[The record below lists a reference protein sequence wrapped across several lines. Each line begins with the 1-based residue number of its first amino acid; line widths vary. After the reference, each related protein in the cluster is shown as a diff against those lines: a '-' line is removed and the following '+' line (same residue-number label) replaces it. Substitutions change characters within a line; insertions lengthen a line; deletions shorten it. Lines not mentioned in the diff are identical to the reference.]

1 MGKAFVENDIE
12 ILVATMN
19 RTSLDFLAAMFP
31 FNHFSNYNI
40 LIVNQSKTN
49 NLQSDYPSVRVF
61 NSTDFGLSKSRN
73 IALDNAVGKVLLIAD
88 DDVVYQKDFI
98 SKIITAYHKYENAT
112 AIRFCA
118 ANEEG
123 FFLKKYPIFSK
134 QKLNIFD
141 VFNVSSIEI
150 TLNKE
155 RLDFIGIR
163 FDENF
168 GLGSE
173 FEMGEEAIFL
183 LDLKQEKQQISFE
196 NQILVNHNNLTSSSK
211 IEILD
216 KYYIQGAFLTR
227 ALKNNYAFYL
237 ITKLFFDLKQ
247 NKIKFGSL
255 LALLKRANQGRK
267 KMKSLQQ
274 RII

>member
-1 MGKAFVENDIE
+1 MGKAYVENDIE
-12 ILVATMN
+12 ILVATMD
-19 RTSLDFLAAMFP
+19 RTNLDFLATMFP

-40 LIVNQSKTN
+40 LVVNQSKTKD
-49 NLQSDYPSVRVF
+49 LQSEYPTVRVF

-98 SKIITAYHKYENAT
+98 STIINAYHKYENAT

-118 ANEEG
+118 ANEDG
-123 FFLKKYPIFSK
+123 DFLKKYSIFFK
-134 QKLNIFD
+134 QKLNTFD

-155 RLDFIGIR
+155 RLDFVGIR

-168 GLGSE
+168 GLGAE

-183 LDLKQEKQQISFE
+183 LDLKQKKQQISFE
-196 NQILVNHNNLTSSSK
+196 NQLLVYHNDLTSSSK

-227 ALKNNYAFYL
+227 ALNDNYVFYL
-237 ITKLFFDLKQ
+237 IAKLFFDLKQ

-255 LALLKRANQGRK
+255 FKMLKRANQGRK